1 MKKILRSIIFAG
13 SFLSGFAFF
22 ISLTGCSSA
31 PSLIEQYPDFMDR
44 KESMTKI
51 SLCTDVLIIFDGV
64 EAGTIIDIPL
74 SKAVGDSIL
83 SIFKRELEKKNYPVG
98 EVYPAA
104 VGYSWGGDEKHFK
117 VFETKEDYSRSN
129 ESLKWKSA
137 PFVMEDKF
145 LEVEDLLN
153 GKPEVVQVGDSIVS
167 TEQTNQEEYLLYC
180 FVEGTNVSFTKQL
193 GESFLSSLLS
203 AGEVESHPVSGSN
216 ISYQLYDL
224 QTGKIVLSDE
234 RILQDKSL
242 DADNIADPLNDM
254 LEKIPAVGGG
264 NQ

>member
-1 MKKILRSIIFAG
+1 MQKILRSIIFTG

-83 SIFKRELEKKNYPVG
+83 SIFKRGLEKKNYPVG

-117 VFETKEDYSRSN
+117 VFETKEDYSRSS

-137 PFVMEDKF
+137 PFVMDNKF

-153 GKPEVVQVGDSIVS
+153 GKPGAVPAGGDTIINSH
-167 TEQTNQEEYLLYC
+167 QGEYLLYC

-224 QTGKIVLSDE
+224 QTGNIVLSDG

-254 LEKIPAVGGG
+254 LEDIPAVGAG
-264 NQ
+264 NP